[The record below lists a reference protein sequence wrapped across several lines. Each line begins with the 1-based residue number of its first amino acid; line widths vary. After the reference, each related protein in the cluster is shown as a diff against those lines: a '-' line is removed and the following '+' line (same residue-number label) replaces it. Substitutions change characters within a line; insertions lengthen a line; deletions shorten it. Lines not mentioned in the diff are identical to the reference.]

1 MPQSLVLEV
10 LKTEAKSDAAP
21 SANPIIR
28 VSSRRQV
35 EFSHPVYV
43 VATPIQ
49 CTSSSLVLI
58 ILLRV
63 QSSTLTSL
71 LPRLNLAP
79 RTLALRL
86 QLIIASAELC
96 NSLLGKK
103 LLKRPLLDVLV
114 LVLFQLSDELD
125 GALEDG
131 TLVLLAAWDDL
142 GELVDAFV
150 DGFASSAL
158 NC

>member
-1 MPQSLVLEV
+1 MP
-10 LKTEAKSDAAP
+10 TGIR
-21 SANPIIR
+21 SAH
-28 VSSRRQV
+28 S
-35 EFSHPVYV
+35 
-43 VATPIQ
+43 
-49 CTSSSLVLI
+49 VLI

-63 QSSTLTSL
+63 QSSTLARL

-79 RTLALRL
+79 RTFALRL
-86 QLIIASAELC
+86 QLIIARAELC
-96 NSLLGKK
+96 NSLLSKK
-103 LLKRPLLDVLV
+103 FLQSPLLDILV
-114 LVLFQLSDELD
+114 LVLLELSDELH

-158 NC
+158 NY